1 MTTTIRGGGQSFSLR
16 GKYKDSG
23 KVQLMSVSEERDLR
37 WSGEPPRGY
46 EMVIRGDKLDAK
58 DISKVSSSHS
68 FLLFKTAQVCSSLP
82 PALALSLT
90 SCSLSVFSVLLTV

>member
-1 MTTTIRGGGQSFSLR
+1 
-16 GKYKDSG
+16 
-23 KVQLMSVSEERDLR
+23 MSVTEERDLR

-68 FLLFKTAQVCSSLP
+68 FLLFKTAQVHGASLCP
-82 PALALSLT
+82 PPSQIHL
-90 SCSLSVFSVLLTV
+90 